1 MKTQQN
7 AKCDRKSRQRG
18 FTLVE
23 VMVVL
28 FILLAIA
35 SVAVV
40 SVQGSR
46 ERANIDKTKVYIR
59 ALGSALELYQ
69 VHVGRF
75 PTTEQGLDALLNPP
89 SDLADPGKWSGPY
102 LKDNAETHDA
112 WGSPYQYVSPGTHS
126 RDGYDVWSLGPDMT
140 DGTEDDIGN
149 WTK

>member
-1 MKTQQN
+1 MKTKLN
-7 AKCDRKSRQRG
+7 TKRIPNRRRHG

-35 SVAVV
+35 SIAVV

-46 ERANIDKTKVYIR
+46 ERANVDKTKVYVR

-89 SDLADPGKWSGPY
+89 SDLPDPSKWSGPY

-112 WGSPYQYVSPGTHS
+112 WGSPYQYVSPGSRS

-149 WTK
+149 WSK